1 MVTAFKLK
9 IALLLAMGLALS
21 GSHALAQA
29 TPEYRAK
36 AGFLYNFIAFTEWPS
51 TVGSPLTL
59 CVYGADPFGEELAAL
74 QGKTVGG
81 RSLAT
86 RQANNLIQLKGC
98 QVVFIASPAINDLP
112 RILDALQ
119 GGPVLT
125 ISDTPGALD
134 AGVGINMMLRQG
146 KIAFEVNQ
154 EATRTAQL
162 NLSSKL
168 LRLAS
173 RVRQ

>member
-1 MVTAFKLK
+1 MAAFKLK
-9 IALLLAMGLALS
+9 IALLLAIGLVLS
-21 GSHALAQA
+21 SSLALAQA

-59 CVYGADPFGEELAAL
+59 CVYGADPFDAELNAL
-74 QGKTVGG
+74 QGKNVGG

-86 RQANNLIQLKGC
+86 RQANNLNQLKGC
-98 QVVFIASPAINDLP
+98 QVVFIAGSAINDLP

-119 GGPVLT
+119 GEPVLT
-125 ISDTPGALD
+125 IADTTGALD
-134 AGVGINMMLRQG
+134 AGVGINLMLRQG
-146 KIAFEVNQ
+146 KIAFEINL
-154 EATRTAQL
+154 EAARSAQL

>member
-1 MVTAFKLK
+1 MTAIKLK
-9 IALLLAMGLALS
+9 IALLLAIGLMLS
-21 GSHALAQA
+21 SSHALAQV

-59 CVYGADPFGEELAAL
+59 CVYGADPFGDELNAL
-74 QGKTVGG
+74 QGKNVGG

-86 RQANNLIQLKGC
+86 RRVSSLEQLKSC
-98 QVVFIASPAINDLP
+98 QVVFIASSAMNELP
-112 RILDALQ
+112 RILETLQ
-119 GGPVLT
+119 GEPVLT
-125 ISDTPGALD
+125 IADTPGALD
-134 AGVGINMMLRQG
+134 AGVGINMALRQG
-146 KIAFEVNQ
+146 KIAFEVNL
-154 EATRTAQL
+154 EVTRTAQL

>member
-9 IALLLAMGLALS
+9 IVLLLAIGLVLS
-21 GSHALAQA
+21 SSYALAQA

-36 AGFLYNFIAFTEWPS
+36 AGFIYNFIAFTEWPS

-59 CVYGADPFGEELAAL
+59 CVYGTDPFGEELAAL
-74 QGKTVGG
+74 QGKNVGG

-86 RQANNLIQLKGC
+86 RRVSSLEQLKSC
-98 QVVFIASPAINDLP
+98 QVVFIAGSAIDEQP
-112 RILDALQ
+112 RILEALQ
-119 GGPVLT
+119 GGQVLT
-125 ISDTPGALD
+125 IADTPGALD
-134 AGVGINMMLRQG
+134 AGVGINMTLRQG
-146 KIAFEVNQ
+146 KIAFEINLEV
-154 EATRTAQL
+154 TRSAQL

>member
-1 MVTAFKLK
+1 M
-9 IALLLAMGLALS
+9 LLAIGLVLS
-21 GSHALAQA
+21 SSHALAQA

-59 CVYGADPFGEELAAL
+59 CVYGADPFGDELNAL
-74 QGKTVGG
+74 QGKNVGG

-86 RQANNLIQLKGC
+86 RRVGNLEQLKGC
-98 QVVFIASPAINDLP
+98 QVVFISGSAINEQP
-112 RILDALQ
+112 RILEALQ
-119 GGPVLT
+119 GGAVLT
-125 ISDTPGALD
+125 IADTPGALD

-146 KIAFEVNQ
+146 RIVFEVNL
-154 EATRTAQL
+154 EVTRTAQL

-173 RVRQ
+173 RVLQ